1 MQVDTA
7 IYDLS
12 GAAQRA
18 RELESAGF
26 DGVFTFEGPHD
37 VFVPLVL
44 AAAATDL
51 RVWSNVAIA
60 FPRNPVHLAHAARDL
75 QELSAGKFVLG
86 LGTQIRT
93 HIERRFGADFDRPVQ
108 RMEDLVGAL
117 RAIFAAWES
126 GEKLSHVGPFYSH
139 TLMTPMFSPGASAWG
154 PPPIHVGALG
164 PRLTEM
170 AAAAADG
177 LLVMP
182 FTSRRFF
189 EDQTLVAVERGL
201 SRRHGGLAPLEI
213 VPELI
218 VCSGRDD
225 AEQAAADAGCRAL
238 IGFYGSTP
246 AYRPVLEAESRGELQ
261 PRLRDMSREG
271 NWEQM
276 AELIDDDLLG
286 AIAVR
291 GAPGEVAAQIGERY
305 GTHARRVAVYMPYE
319 TPEGLSGELLDAL
332 HAIG

>member
-7 IYDLS
+7 IYDLT

-18 RELESAGF
+18 RDLESAGF

-44 AAAATDL
+44 AAEATDL

-60 FPRNPVHLAHAARDL
+60 FPRNPVHLAHTARDL
-75 QELSAGKFVLG
+75 QELSDGKFVLG

-93 HIERRFGADFDRPVQ
+93 HIERRFGTDFHHPVQ
-108 RMEDLVGAL
+108 RMEDLIGAL
-117 RAIFAAWES
+117 RAVFAAWET
-126 GEKLSHVGPFYSH
+126 GEKLLHEGPYYSH
-139 TLMTPMFSPGASAWG
+139 TLMSPMFSPGASEWG

-170 AAAAADG
+170 VAATADG

-189 EDQTLVAVERGL
+189 EDQTLVAVERGIK
-201 SRRHGGLAPLEI
+201 RRQGGLRPLEI

-218 VCSGRDD
+218 VCSGRN
-225 AEQAAADAGCRAL
+225 ATEQAAADAGCRAL
-238 IGFYGSTP
+238 LGFYGSTP

-261 PRLRDMSREG
+261 PQLRDMSRAG
-271 NWEQM
+271 QWEEM
-276 AELIDDDLLG
+276 AELIDDDLLA

-291 GAPGEVAAQIGERY
+291 GTPGEVAAQIGERY
-305 GTHARRVAVYMPYE
+305 GEHAQRVAVYMPYE
-319 TPEGLSGELLDAL
+319 TPEGLLGELLDAL
-332 HAIG
+332 HSIR